1 MTFSNDLDLPGGTP
15 VAISSVNNKPV
26 PVQPKEDFFEGSIA
40 LQITVRREGG
50 MEQRREGAREGRKQT
65 PETGKEGG
73 EQGAPTS
80 PGGEKQPSSTW
91 SPGGDSPLP

>member
-1 MTFSNDLDLPGGTP
+1 MTFSNDLDLPGGAP

-50 MEQRREGAREGRKQT
+50 M
-65 PETGKEGG
+65 
-73 EQGAPTS
+73 
-80 PGGEKQPSSTW
+80 
-91 SPGGDSPLP
+91 